1 VMSEGVCVCERCTQG
16 KEKSPPSLYIW
27 HAPSIIIVSLTA
39 LGGERYMH
47 RTIGVAVTFRG
58 HSVCVEVDAREPHS
72 GDIQGTFRVI

>member
-1 VMSEGVCVCERCTQG
+1 MCERCTQG

-47 RTIGVAVTFRG
+47 RTIGTYLHGVVVLYE
-58 HSVCVEVDAREPHS
+58 SVMMSES
-72 GDIQGTFRVI
+72 